1 MYQAQA
7 VLKTKTK
14 DKFDSAEFKIQVE
27 LNPNTDEVT
36 VDSMSEMYRYIQE
49 GWCDGFII
57 DLGDNKKKHIIK
69 S

>member
-1 MYQAQA
+1 MYQAQG

-27 LNPNTDEVT
+27 LNPNTNEVT
-36 VDSMSEMYRYIQE
+36 EASMSEMYRYIQE

-57 DLGDNKKKHIIK
+57 DLGDNKQKHIIK